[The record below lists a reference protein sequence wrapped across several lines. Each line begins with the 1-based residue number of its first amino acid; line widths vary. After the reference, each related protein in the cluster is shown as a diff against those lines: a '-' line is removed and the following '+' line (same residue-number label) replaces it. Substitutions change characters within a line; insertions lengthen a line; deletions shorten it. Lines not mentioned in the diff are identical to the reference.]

1 MHITWLGQTC
11 TKLVT
16 KNITKEITLLID
28 PYKPDQGEFPRNL
41 TADVVA
47 YSITE
52 KNSIPVSEE
61 AFVISTLGEFDVEG
75 VIITTWAQTNGQIIY
90 KITTEGMNLLHLGK
104 CSEPPTEETLE
115 SFGKIDIILL
125 PVGGNKEYLEPAQAA
140 RIVTTI
146 EPRLVI
152 PLAYESDSDPK
163 ANPVSAFIKEMGL
176 KPELTDKKLI
186 IKSKDLPQEET
197 KLYILEKN
205 TKG

>member
-1 MHITWLGQTC
+1 
-11 TKLVT
+11 
-16 KNITKEITLLID
+16 
-28 PYKPDQGEFPRNL
+28 
-41 TADVVA
+41 
-47 YSITE
+47 
-52 KNSIPVSEE
+52 
-61 AFVISTLGEFDVEG
+61 
-75 VIITTWAQTNGQIIY
+75 
-90 KITTEGMNLLHLGK
+90 
-104 CSEPPTEETLE
+104 
-115 SFGKIDIILL
+115 
-125 PVGGNKEYLEPAQAA
+125 LEPAQAA